1 MLDSITLLMKSG
13 KLKDAVEQ
21 LHQYA
26 LGRSL
31 DSETLADIVVLS
43 GSISELAK
51 QEKRRKISPQEALDL
66 KTRYAFELADLI
78 DTLRGSNPSLANPT
92 VSNNPVNT
100 GQPYPGFNNNINVTV
115 NLSIENK
122 ITVDIKNNIR
132 GLAEGIS
139 ELKDE
144 LKEIPDEEAAVALQE
159 IEALDESLQEIQHA
173 EKKEDLP
180 PSLKKVE
187 AFLKRVEDG
196 NDYVAKA
203 FKLTKKGVETL
214 QKIGKNY
221 NAIAEWVGLPQVPKI
236 FL

>member
-1 MLDSITLLMKSG
+1 MKSG
-13 KLKDAVEQ
+13 KLKDAAEQ

-26 LGRSL
+26 LAQNL
-31 DSETLADIVVLS
+31 EADILADIVVLS

-66 KTRYAFELADLI
+66 KTRYAFELGDLVDVVRDSPLAPKTPVGI
-78 DTLRGSNPSLANPT
+78 QNPASSGLQNPG
-92 VSNNPVNT
+92 VL
-100 GQPYPGFNNNINVTV
+100 QPSGFNNNINVTV
-115 NLSIENK
+115 NLTIENK
-122 ITVDIKNNIR
+122 ISVEIKNHIQ
-132 GLAEGIS
+132 GLTES
-139 ELKDE
+139 VEE
-144 LKEIPDEEAAVALQE
+144 LKEDLKTLPEEHATALLKEVEDLDKSVQE
-159 IEALDESLQEIQHA
+159 MQNA
-173 EKKEDLP
+173 EKKEELP

-214 QKIGKNY
+214 KKIGKNY
-221 NAIAEWVGLPQVPKI
+221 NAIAEWVGLPQVPKL